1 MKSKSMDRFLYDRDL
16 HHERIK
22 GYKDK
27 EAYLEP
33 NQTFAKISRSVRYAY
48 DYVQF
53 YDCRVI

>member
-33 NQTFAKISRSVRYAY
+33 NQTFAKISRALDTLMTMYSFMTVE
-48 DYVQF
+48 
-53 YDCRVI
+53 

>member
-1 MKSKSMDRFLYDRDL
+1 MDRFLYDRDL